1 MKEITACRL
10 CGNTD
15 VLTLL
20 DLGNHALSGVF
31 PRSEEKD
38 PLVAPLVLVKC
49 NDELNANACGLV
61 QLRHEVPAGE
71 MYKEGYGYRSGINK
85 IMSEHLKE
93 LVKEIKSYTNLLPG
107 DVVLDIGSNDA
118 TLLKNYEVPGLKRIG
133 IDPTGEQFKA
143 YYPAEI
149 DLVCDF
155 FNIEN
160 FKKISPD
167 KKAKVITSIAMFY
180 DLPDPLAFAKDI
192 RECLDKEGIW
202 LLEQS
207 YMPFMLSTNSFDTVC
222 HEHLEYYALKQ
233 IKWIM
238 DKAGFEILDVNFN
251 NINGGSF
258 SIVAAHKE
266 SNFKLQ
272 TEKINKILETE
283 AKEGFHTGKPY
294 REFRER
300 IEYAKEEILNFL
312 NQEKK
317 NGKSIHI
324 YGASTKGNT
333 LLQYLGID
341 TRLIDFAAD
350 RNPEKDGKVTP
361 GTRILIISE
370 EKSRAL
376 KPDYFLVLPWHF
388 KEGFL
393 ERESD
398 FLDSGGKFI
407 FPLPKFEVIGKE
419 NVLKSSSVQKKVAL
433 VTGITGQIG
442 SYLAEL
448 LVEKKYEV
456 YGMVRRTS
464 LVNARERIDHI
475 NGIKLIY
482 GDLGDSNSIEK
493 VISEV
498 QPDEIYNLGAQSHV
512 WISFHVPEYTADV
525 NSLGVLR
532 ICEAAKR
539 LKKKVKI
546 YQASTSELYGGIYN
560 HPVNED
566 AQFHPKSPYG
576 IAKLYG
582 YWTMRNYREAYNMFC
597 VNGIVF
603 NTESPRRG
611 ENFVTRKI
619 TKGIADILRG
629 KQKVIR
635 LGNLNAKR
643 DWSHA
648 KDTARGIWM
657 MMQAEKP
664 SDYVIASGETHSI
677 REFVELAFRH
687 VGIEISWKGSGIDEV
702 GYDKQTGRIYVTVD
716 PLYFRPVEVDVLIG
730 DATRIKKD
738 FGWNPE
744 YKFSDIIKE
753 MMEHDLK

>member
-61 QLRHEVPAGE
+61 QLR
-71 MYKEGYGYRSGINK
+71 
-85 IMSEHLKE
+85 
-93 LVKEIKSYTNLLPG
+93 
-107 DVVLDIGSNDA
+107 
-118 TLLKNYEVPGLKRIG
+118 YEVPGLKRIV

-324 YGASTKGNT
+324 Y
-333 LLQYLGID
+333 
-341 TRLIDFAAD
+341 
-350 RNPEKDGKVTP
+350 
-361 GTRILIISE
+361 
-370 EKSRAL
+370 
-376 KPDYFLVLPWHF
+376 
-388 KEGFL
+388 
-393 ERESD
+393 
-398 FLDSGGKFI
+398 
-407 FPLPKFEVIGKE
+407 
-419 NVLKSSSVQKKVAL
+419 
-433 VTGITGQIG
+433 
-442 SYLAEL
+442 
-448 LVEKKYEV
+448 
-456 YGMVRRTS
+456 
-464 LVNARERIDHI
+464 
-475 NGIKLIY
+475 
-482 GDLGDSNSIEK
+482 
-493 VISEV
+493 
-498 QPDEIYNLGAQSHV
+498 
-512 WISFHVPEYTADV
+512 
-525 NSLGVLR
+525 
-532 ICEAAKR
+532 
-539 LKKKVKI
+539 
-546 YQASTSELYGGIYN
+546 
-560 HPVNED
+560 
-566 AQFHPKSPYG
+566 
-576 IAKLYG
+576 
-582 YWTMRNYREAYNMFC
+582 
-597 VNGIVF
+597 
-603 NTESPRRG
+603 
-611 ENFVTRKI
+611 
-619 TKGIADILRG
+619 
-629 KQKVIR
+629 
-635 LGNLNAKR
+635 
-643 DWSHA
+643 
-648 KDTARGIWM
+648 
-657 MMQAEKP
+657 
-664 SDYVIASGETHSI
+664 
-677 REFVELAFRH
+677 
-687 VGIEISWKGSGIDEV
+687 
-702 GYDKQTGRIYVTVD
+702 
-716 PLYFRPVEVDVLIG
+716 
-730 DATRIKKD
+730 
-738 FGWNPE
+738 
-744 YKFSDIIKE
+744 
-753 MMEHDLK
+753 